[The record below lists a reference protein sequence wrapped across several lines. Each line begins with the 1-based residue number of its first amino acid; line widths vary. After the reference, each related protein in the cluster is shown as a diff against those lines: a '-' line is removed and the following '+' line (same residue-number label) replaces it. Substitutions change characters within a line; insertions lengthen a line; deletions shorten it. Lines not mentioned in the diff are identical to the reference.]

1 MTASLRAVLFDLDGT
16 LADTAPDLALA
27 LNLTRADAGLPP
39 VDERMLRPYASQGAR
54 GLLGAGMDL
63 QPTDAEYEARREA
76 FLAHYRA
83 QLCTHTE
90 LFPGIAELLET
101 IEVAGLRW
109 GVVTNKPAWLT
120 DPLLAA
126 LALEQRSACAISGD
140 TAARPKPDPAPLL
153 LAAEQLALSPADCLY
168 VGDDRRDVTA
178 GRAAGMRTLAA
189 AWGYISEEDPIDAWG
204 ADAVVDT
211 PAQVAAH
218 ALPAAVM

>member
-1 MTASLRAVLFDLDGT
+1 MTPEDVLTVGRS
-16 LADTAPDLALA
+16 ALEV
-27 LNLTRADAGLPP
+27 G
-39 VDERMLRPYASQGAR
+39 V
-54 GLLGAGMDL
+54 LLG
-63 QPTDAEYEARREA
+63 
-76 FLAHYRA
+76 
-83 QLCTHTE
+83 
-90 LFPGIAELLET
+90 
-101 IEVAGLRW
+101 
-109 GVVTNKPAWLT
+109 
-120 DPLLAA
+120 
-126 LALEQRSACAISGD
+126 
-140 TAARPKPDPAPLL
+140 APLL